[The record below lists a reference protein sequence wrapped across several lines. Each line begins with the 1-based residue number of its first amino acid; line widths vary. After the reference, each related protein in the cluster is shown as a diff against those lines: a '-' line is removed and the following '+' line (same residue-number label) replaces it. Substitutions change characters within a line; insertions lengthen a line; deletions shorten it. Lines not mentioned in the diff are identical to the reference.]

1 MFAWTQRSPGLT
13 LAVSDRFGGVSAGEF
28 AELNLGPHVGD
39 AVDAVDA
46 NRVRLA
52 QGLGLARPQLAF
64 MRQVHGRA
72 VAEVTAE
79 NTLNEPIADAL
90 VTTASGIGL
99 AVMVADCLP
108 LLLADEGA
116 GVIAV
121 AHVGRAGLVA
131 GVVGATLSAMRDL
144 GAKEIVAT
152 VGPSICLSCYE
163 VPAALHAEVTRMVP
177 QAGGV
182 SAAGTPG
189 LDIAAGVTAQLR
201 HDAKLIRRDPR
212 CPRESP
218 DLFSFRRDGSTGRF
232 AGIIVRHSE

>member
-39 AVDAVDA
+39 AVDAVEA

-52 QGLGLARPQLAF
+52 QGLGLARLGDRVPRWA
-64 MRQVHGRA
+64 
-72 VAEVTAE
+72 
-79 NTLNEPIADAL
+79 TLNEPIADAL